1 MFKRKRLPPELVPA
15 YDAFLAVLAQ
25 VEAGK
30 LMLAGVMP
38 TTRLPGRPMPDALFE
53 FEERALRATELMPAW
68 RLPALEA
75 EWSDCEQGLAEAS
88 ERARGFREE
97 APELGGFEGLIW
109 AVEQLMGPL
118 EPFEAAA
125 LRFRALRTSPKSP

>member
-15 YDAFLAVLAQ
+15 YDAFLAVLTQ

-53 FEERALRATELMPAW
+53 FEQRSARASELMPAW
-68 RLPALEA
+68 RVQALA
-75 EWSDCEQGLAEAS
+75 GEWAACDQGLTEARD
-88 ERARGFREE
+88 RARRFREE

-109 AVEQLMGPL
+109 AVEQLLAPL

-125 LRFRALRTSPKSP
+125 LAFRALRTSPKSP